1 MIAIVD
7 RACYK
12 VQPTEMVGVMD
23 MMSIPGVKE
32 VMKSAPASKYNPR
45 QAYPAREMPAV
56 AAGKMEE
63 KGSDSR
69 AWGNWNLR
77 PVT

>member
-1 MIAIVD
+1 ME
-7 RACYK
+7 R
-12 VQPTEMVGVMD
+12 
-23 MMSIPGVKE
+23 MSISGVKDT
-32 VMKSAPASKYNPR
+32 MRSAPASMNNPR

-63 KGSDSR
+63 KGSDSS